1 MEAGL
6 ENTLPKV
13 WGLEGPLK
21 KKVDRARKHT
31 TYDVRARKPTQ
42 KWRQGY
48 KTHYL
53 RCEGLTARSKRGDG
67 ETLIC
72 QGW

>member
-6 ENTLPKV
+6 ENTLPNV

-31 TYDVRARKPTQ
+31 T
-42 KWRQGY
+42 
-48 KTHYL
+48 
-53 RCEGLTARSKRGDG
+53 
-67 ETLIC
+67 
-72 QGW
+72 